1 MKAIYELILYNGG
14 NKVTHRLIAPQE
26 EQVFPVLTAAQ
37 IGRLETHGKRRKVQR
52 DEVLIEAGSQH
63 YPLFAVLSG
72 ELEVVR
78 NSCAG
83 EELATTHRQ
92 GQFSGELN
100 LVTGRRGLATV
111 RVTQPG
117 EVIEVARDSLL
128 GLLQTDAELSEI
140 FMRAFI
146 LRRVALIDRGFGD
159 VVVLGSQYSPRTLEV
174 REFLSRNAH
183 PYTYLDLD
191 NDEVSQESLDRWKI
205 SADDV
210 PVVICRGEAVLRTP
224 TNTQIADC
232 IGFNEAV
239 DVDESQIRD
248 VVIVGAG
255 PAGLGA
261 AVYAAS
267 EGLDVLM
274 IEANAPG
281 GQAGSSMR
289 IENYLGFPS
298 GITGQELATRAFS
311 QAEKFG
317 AQMIIAKGATHL
329 DCGRRPYAIEID
341 KETRVL
347 ARTVILATGAEYRGL
362 PIENI
367 GTFNGAGV
375 YYLATP
381 MEAQMCKGEDVI
393 IVGGGNSAGQA
404 AVYLADK
411 ARRVTMVVRAGGL
424 AETMSRYLVR
434 RIEDNPA
441 IEVRTNCQIVAVHG
455 QKHLERVTCR
465 NKTTG
470 ADTVEDI
477 RHLFVMTGAVPATQ
491 WLDKCVALDDDG
503 FIKTGPD
510 LSPEDLNTAR
520 WSLKR
525 QPHLLETSLPGIFAI
540 GDVRGGNIKRVAS
553 AVGEGSIAIA
563 FVHQVL
569 RE

>member
-1 MKAIYELILYNGG
+1 MTASVPLTI
-14 NKVTHRLIAPQE
+14 TPSE
-26 EQVFPVLTAAQ
+26 EQTFPVLTPAQ
-37 IGRLETHGKRRKVQR
+37 IARIAAHGTRRSVQDGEVLVPAGVQR
-52 DEVLIEAGSQH
+52 YSM
-63 YPLFAVLSG
+63 FAVVNGALDVVRMSCSG
-72 ELEVVR
+72 EETI
-78 NSCAG
+78 
-83 EELATTHRQ
+83 TTHRD

-100 LVTGRRGLATV
+100 LVSGRRGIASIRAAAPT
-111 RVTQPG
+111 
-117 EVIEVARDSLL
+117 EVIEVTRDSLL
-128 GLLQTDAELSEI
+128 SLLQTDAELSEI

-146 LRRVALIDRGFGD
+146 LRRVLLLDRSSGD
-159 VVVLGSQYSPRTLEV
+159 VVVVGSAFSPRTLQI

-183 PYTYLDLD
+183 PHTYVDLD
-191 NDEVSQESLDRWKI
+191 NDEVSQAALDHWHI
-205 SADDV
+205 SPDEI
-210 PVVICRGEAVLRTP
+210 PVVICRGEATLRNP
-224 TNTQIADC
+224 TNAEIADC
-232 IGFNEAV
+232 LGFNEAI
-239 DVDESQIRD
+239 DFDETHLRD

-317 AQMIIAKGATHL
+317 AQMVIAKGASRL
-329 DCGRRPYAIEID
+329 KCEKRPYVVEID
-341 KETRVL
+341 NGARVA

-362 PIENI
+362 PIDNLSA
-367 GTFNGAGV
+367 FNGAGV

-381 MEAQMCKGEDVI
+381 MEAQLCKGEEVI

-404 AVYLADK
+404 AVFLASHAK
-411 ARRVTMVVRAGGL
+411 RVIMMVRGAGL
-424 AETMSRYLVR
+424 KETMSRYLVR

-441 IEVRTNCQIVAVHG
+441 IEVRSNCQLIALEG
-455 QKHLERVTCR
+455 ERHLERIHCR
-465 NKTTG
+465 LDSSGTE
-470 ADTVEDI
+470 TVEKI
-477 RHLFVMTGAVPATQ
+477 RHVFVMTGAVPATK
-491 WLDKCVALDDDG
+491 WLESCVALDDNG
-503 FIKTGPD
+503 FVKTGPD
-510 LSPEDLNTAR
+510 LTPEDLTAAQ
-520 WSLKR
+520 WPLKR
-525 QPHLLETSLPGIFAI
+525 QPHLLETSLPGVFAV
-540 GDVRGGNIKRVAS
+540 GDVRGGNVKRVAS